1 MSSMKPSKFDL
12 VEDLRNFSVHYAIPP
27 ATLPTM
33 WHGCGGQPMRWEN
46 VVALDRGEPLKW
58 SGASRRYIETDDG
71 DFEFIAIRPAA
82 TTQSIATHPLSGLPG
97 QAP

>member
-33 WHGCGGQPMRWEN
+33 WHGCGGQPMRREN
-46 VVALDRGEPLKW
+46 VVALDRGELLK
-58 SGASRRYIETDDG
+58 
-71 DFEFIAIRPAA
+71 
-82 TTQSIATHPLSGLPG
+82 
-97 QAP
+97 